1 MNGAQIVVKTLEKL
15 NIKTVFGYPGANV
28 MDIYDALSESPV
40 RHILTASEAGAVH
53 AADGFSRAGG
63 RVGVCIATSGPG
75 ASNFVTGLA
84 TAYADSSPLIAITG
98 NVPLSLLGTDGFQEV
113 DTTGITM
120 AVTKHNFIVKDA
132 DELSETIVKAYEIA
146 LSGRCGPVLIDIPKD
161 VQTAACDFS
170 FREPVLRKSRPF
182 SVNEGLKLIKSSA
195 RPCILC
201 GGGVAAS
208 GAGDV
213 LQRFAELIDAPVVSS
228 MMGLSAFPHSSPRFL
243 GMMGMYGAFEATE
256 AEVEADLIIAVG
268 MRFTE
273 RTFYGR
279 QKTSAKVLHIDID
292 PAEINKNVEAY
303 TGIEGDAREI
313 LEAMC
318 ERLTPKKRPKWARRI
333 GEMRAAEK
341 PVSYPEKV
349 IKTAKN
355 LLPCDTPIATDVG
368 QHQMW
373 VAKFYDF
380 EKPRTFIS
388 SGGMGTMGFG
398 LGAAIGASEATGK
411 HVVLFTGDGSFLMNM
426 NELSTLSGYNIPVTV
441 IVMNN
446 HALGMVRRWQLSVF
460 GRTSETEPVCKPD
473 FKTIAEGFA
482 VKGYR
487 INKKSELK
495 DVLEKAFSEN
505 SPSVIDCPIDID
517 EE

>member
-15 NIKTVFGYPGANV
+15 NIRTVFGYPGANV
-28 MDIYDALSESPV
+28 MDIYDALPESPV

-63 RVGVCIATSGPG
+63 KIGVCIATSGPG
-75 ASNFVTGLA
+75 AANFVTGLA

-120 AVTKHNFIVKDA
+120 AVTKHNFIVKDVS
-132 DELSETIVKAYEIA
+132 ELSETIVKAYEIA
-146 LSGRCGPVLIDIPKD
+146 LSGRRGPVLIDIPKNI
-161 VQTAACDFS
+161 QTDICDFS
-170 FREPVLRKSRPF
+170 FREPILSEKKPF
-182 SVNEGLKLIKSSA
+182 SVNEGLKLIKSAA

-201 GGGVAAS
+201 GGGVVAS
-208 GAGDV
+208 GAGEA

-228 MMGLSAFPHSSPRFL
+228 MMGLSGFPHSNPRFL
-243 GMMGMYGAFEATE
+243 GMMGMYGISEATE
-256 AEVEADLIIAVG
+256 AEVEADLIIALG

-273 RTFYGR
+273 RTFYGKR
-279 QKTSAKVLHIDID
+279 SAAAKVLHIDID

-303 TGIEGDAREI
+303 TGIEGDVREV

-318 ERLTPKKRPKWARRI
+318 KRLTPKKRPKWARRI
-333 GEMRAAEK
+333 EEIRAAEK
-341 PVSYPEKV
+341 PQSYPQKV
-349 IKTAKN
+349 IRAVKN
-355 LLPCDTPIATDVG
+355 AVSDDTPIATDVG

-373 VAKFYDF
+373 VAKYYGF
-380 EKPRTFIS
+380 EKPKTFIS

-398 LGAAIGASEATGK
+398 LGAAIGAAEATGK
-411 HVVLFTGDGSFLMNM
+411 HAVLFTGDGSFLMNI
-426 NELSTLSGYNIPVTV
+426 NELSTLSGYKIPVTV

-446 HALGMVRRWQLSVF
+446 RALGMVRRWQLSVF
-460 GRTSETEPVCKPD
+460 GRISETEPLCSPD
-473 FKTIAEGFA
+473 FKTIAEGFS
-482 VKGYR
+482 VRGYR

-495 DVLEKAFSEN
+495 DILEKAFSEN
-505 SPSVIDCPIDID
+505 SPSVIDCPIDVD
-517 EE
+517 EK

>member
-1 MNGAQIVVKTLEKL
+1 MNGAEIVVKTLEKL

-63 RVGVCIATSGPG
+63 RIGVCIATSGPG
-75 ASNFVTGLA
+75 AANFVTGLA

-120 AVTKHNFIVKDA
+120 AVTKHNFIVKDVN
-132 DELSETIVKAYEIA
+132 ELSETIVKAYEIA
-146 LSGRCGPVLIDIPKD
+146 LSGRRGPVLVDIPKNI
-161 VQTAACDFS
+161 QTEVCDFS
-170 FREPVLRKSRPF
+170 FRKPRFSEDKPF
-182 SVNEGLKLIKSSA
+182 SVNEGLKLIKSSS

-201 GGGVAAS
+201 GGGVTAS
-208 GAGDV
+208 DAGEV
-213 LQRFAELIDAPVVSS
+213 LQRFADIIDAPVVSS
-228 MMGLSAFPHSSPRFL
+228 MMGLSGFPHSNPRFL
-243 GMMGMYGAFEATE
+243 GMMGMYGISEATE
-256 AEVEADLIIAVG
+256 AEVEADLIIALG

-279 QKTSAKVLHIDID
+279 KPTSAKVLHIDID

-303 TGIEGDAREI
+303 TGIEGNVKAV

-333 GEMRAAEK
+333 EEIRSAQK
-341 PVSYPEKV
+341 PQCYPQKV

-355 LLPCDTPIATDVG
+355 LLPCDTPVATDVG

-411 HVVLFTGDGSFLMNM
+411 HTVLFTGDGSFLMNM
-426 NELSTLSGYNIPVTV
+426 NELSTVSGYNIPVTV

-446 HALGMVRRWQLSVF
+446 RALGMVRQWQLSVF
-460 GRTSETEPVCKPD
+460 GRVSETEPECKPD
-473 FKTIAEGFA
+473 FKTIAEGFG

-495 DVLEKAFSEN
+495 DVFEKAFSEN

-517 EE
+517 EK